1 MPVLLLIAGMAVV
14 TYIPRLLP
22 FLLLTGRT
30 LPPAFK
36 RFLAFIPYTAL
47 GALIIPGVIE
57 AIPGHP
63 WISLAGLTTAVVI
76 AWFRGGLILP
86 VVTAVGTVF
95 LLLAWLGR

>member
-1 MPVLLLIAGMAVV
+1 MPDLLLIAGMAAV

-22 FLLLTGRT
+22 FLLLSGRT

-57 AIPGHP
+57 AVPGRP
-63 WISLAGLTTAVVI
+63 WVSLAGLATAAVI
-76 AWFRGGLILP
+76 AWYRQGLILP
-86 VVTAVGTVF
+86 VVAAAGMVF
-95 LLLAWLGR
+95 LLLAWLGG

>member
-1 MPVLLLIAGMAVV
+1 MPDLLLIAGMAVV

-36 RFLAFIPYTAL
+36 CFLAFIPYTAL
-47 GALIIPGVIE
+47 GTLIIPGVFN
-57 AIPGHP
+57 AIPGRP
-63 WISLAGLTTAVVI
+63 WVSLAGLAAAVVI
-76 AWFRGGLILP
+76 AWHRGGLILP

-95 LLLAWLGR
+95 LLLAWLGG